1 MLFAA
6 LHAIFGVLWLCAAG
20 LGCGA
25 WIGSRLPST
34 FTELQRLA
42 FSLLGGLGLLSLLL
56 FLVGQLTFTRP
67 IIFSV
72 TFLALLLAIRP
83 LLRALRDYPRVKS
96 PLSPALLPA
105 AIVVAILLVTAVA
118 GLAQTTGDWNNDA
131 VAYHFLGPR
140 VWLREGVIRP
150 VPDNSLTAFPA
161 IPETLFAALYATGG
175 DRAPDFSS
183 AVGLGLLLA
192 ISISLTRRL
201 GLTSRQ
207 ALWSA
212 AIIATMPAVYA
223 GSHGGF
229 VDGLYAAFILA
240 AARIGFDAVHPREW
254 AIFGMFC
261 GFAMGTKY
269 TALLAVPALLAC
281 CAWATA
287 AKDRQFFSILQNL
300 GIVAAIAGFV
310 ATPFYLRNSLL
321 LGCPVY
327 PPPPAH
333 LLSCTPK
340 YLSPQALDD
349 LRNYVLQRGSGLG
362 RGWLAFLKLPWN
374 LTLYTANF
382 HGGGGIGLCPLG
394 LAPFGAIA
402 LRKNQFAQLL
412 LVLALLLTSLWFA
425 TQQESRFLIHVYAIA
440 AVFSVAGWKYI
451 ATRTEIFS
459 RVLAVMIVAV
469 SIAYGGLMIER
480 AQAEKLHA
488 VFSPSF
494 AQQRAVAEIP
504 YFAAFEFLNGTPAV
518 QKVLILD
525 RSVTPFYSQKP
536 YLKPIGTWNEHTIP
550 GIAVSIEAL
559 PQAHQLKISH
569 VLDVVSPLSGF
580 QVPAGFPGLTLVF
593 DSANQRVYRV
603 D

>member
-1 MLFAA
+1 MLFFA
-6 LHAIFGVLWLCAAG
+6 LHATFGVLLLCAAG

-25 WIGSRLPST
+25 WIGSCLPST
-34 FTELQRLA
+34 FTNLQRLA

-56 FLVGQLTFTRP
+56 FLVGQLAFTRP
-67 IIFSV
+67 IIFSITLV
-72 TFLALLLAIRP
+72 ALLLAIRP
-83 LLRALRDYPRVKS
+83 LLRTVREYPIAQS
-96 PLSPALLPA
+96 SQSLPLLPTA
-105 AIVVAILLVTAVA
+105 VIAAILLVTAVA

-140 VWLREGVIRP
+140 VWLREGLIRP

-161 IPETLFAALYATGG
+161 IPETLFATLYATGG
-175 DRAPDFSS
+175 DRAPDASS
-183 AVGLGLLLA
+183 AIILGLLLA
-192 ISISLTRRL
+192 VCVSLAIRF
-201 GLTSRQ
+201 GLTTRQ

-212 AIIATMPAVYA
+212 AIIATMPAVYT

-254 AIFGMFC
+254 AIFGLFC
-261 GFAMGTKY
+261 GLAMGTKY

-281 CAWATA
+281 CTFATVV
-287 AKDRQFFSILQNL
+287 KDRQFFFIIQNL
-300 GIVAAIAGFV
+300 GIAAAIAGFV
-310 ATPFYLRNSLL
+310 AAPFYLRNSLL

-327 PPPPAH
+327 PPPPVH

-340 YLSPQALDD
+340 YFSPQALDD

-362 RGWLAFLKLPWN
+362 RGWLAFIKLPWN
-374 LTLYTANF
+374 LTFYTANF

-394 LAPFGAIA
+394 LAPFGAFA
-402 LRKNQFAQLL
+402 LRKNKFAQPLL
-412 LVLALLLTSLWFA
+412 GLALLLTSLWFV
-425 TQQESRFLIHVYAIA
+425 TQQESRFLIHVYVIA
-440 AVFSVAGWKYI
+440 AVFSVAGWNYI
-451 ATRTEIFS
+451 ALRTHS
-459 RVLAVMIVAV
+459 RILAATLVAV
-469 SIAYGGLMIER
+469 SIAYGALMIER

-494 AQQRAVAEIP
+494 AQQRAAAEIP

-518 QKVLILD
+518 QRVLILD
-525 RSVTPFYSQKP
+525 RSVTPFYSRKP
-536 YLKPIGTWNEHTIP
+536 YFKPIGTWNEHTIP
-550 GIAVSIEAL
+550 GIAVSAQAL
-559 PQAHQLKISH
+559 PQVHQFKISH
-569 VLDVVSPLSGF
+569 VLDVISPLSGF
-580 QVPAGFPGLTLVF
+580 QIAAGFPGLTLVF